1 MSEMT
6 VVAEEQTIARK
17 EIGGMSF
24 ARGARGAMSMHGRRR
39 SQSDKAGAAPV
50 ARGHAMLTRRESG
63 FSRGSLTV
71 KLPGERAGKTRLLVL
86 DCSNVRC
93 TSSRDPSALTLTPTP
108 PPTHVPTQ
116 PRPQPPAPPPSPS
129 PPPPAPSSQL
139 PAPPCPRPGPQL
151 PMPKAMPSCIRCHP
165 LTPPHT
171 PSHPIT
177 HPHTPCTPATPL
189 HPRAPPYDP
198 VRPLTGEALVLSISG
213 RRLARQPRG

>member
-1 MSEMT
+1 MRPSRTQRPHTAQPAHWPARYIARPPTCRDILSEMT

-93 TSSRDPSALTLTPTP
+93 TSSRDSSTLTLT
-108 PPTHVPTQ
+108 
-116 PRPQPPAPPPSPS
+116 PAPPPSLVPT
-129 PPPPAPSSQL
+129 
-139 PAPPCPRPGPQL
+139 RP
-151 PMPKAMPSCIRCHP
+151 
-165 LTPPHT
+165 
-171 PSHPIT
+171 
-177 HPHTPCTPATPL
+177 
-189 HPRAPPYDP
+189 
-198 VRPLTGEALVLSISG
+198 
-213 RRLARQPRG
+213 